1 MSQEIEEA
9 MMGLRQYMFESVYTN
24 PVDKNRRNKS
34 KRNVKN
40 NYFII
45 T

>member
-24 PVDKNRRNKS
+24 PVAKIEEIK
-34 KRNVKN
+34 VKEM
-40 NYFII
+40 
-45 T
+45 